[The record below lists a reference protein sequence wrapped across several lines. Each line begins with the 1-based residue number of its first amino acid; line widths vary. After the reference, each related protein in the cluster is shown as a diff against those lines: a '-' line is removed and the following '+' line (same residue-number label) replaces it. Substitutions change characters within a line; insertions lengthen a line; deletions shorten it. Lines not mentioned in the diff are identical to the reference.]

1 MPGALIASETAS
13 DQAASRY
20 VSSDVGQRMLD
31 QMFSPQGITSRAH
44 VLAVLRKK
52 SPDEHLERRV
62 KTELAHVRPVLE
74 ANAVKTLSELFT
86 TAEIEALERFQRT
99 PAGAAVLDKFPIL
112 KQRIAARTQPLI
124 GDLKERLVEDLED
137 IR

>member
-1 MPGALIASETAS
+1 M
-13 DQAASRY
+13 
-20 VSSDVGQRMLD
+20 
-31 QMFSPQGITSRAH
+31 
-44 VLAVLRKK
+44 
-52 SPDEHLERRV
+52 
-62 KTELAHVRPVLE
+62 TELAHVRPVLE